1 MLLRAKFLWPIRN
14 AVGWTTENADCGSRI
29 AERTIRNPQFK
40 IRSLAASLSI
50 RLLGVIFC
58 FVLIAVAPAQ
68 TVDQVQPIEPKL
80 PPVRCTIA
88 PTKDAVRWSLTPTA
102 QSTPVA
108 PVAPGTPVSPV
119 AERDESIDPVT
130 LAQIPNQQQPV
141 EAKLTS
147 VRCKIVPTKDAIR
160 WQ

>member
-102 QSTPVA
+102 QLTPVA
-108 PVAPGTPVSPV
+108 QGTPIAPATKEDKSDGKV
-119 AERDESIDPVT
+119 ES
-130 LAQIPNQQQPV
+130 LNSA
-141 EAKLTS
+141 
-147 VRCKIVPTKDAIR
+147 
-160 WQ
+160 